1 MSKFHT
7 STQILQGNTS
17 FSGKIYTLEFFYT
30 IADCSGLDKFQVW
43 QAFFCKLTEIPQQC
57 RFRGFFCRTDFK
69 KKWKDYEMY
78 EVCWLWAFAKGQIT
92 LNKLVSGPSFLRSLK
107 KQWNN
112 LCCLPH
118 LLLDCSALNLPI
130 LARSFLSFF
139 GCNFNLNSPKRH
151 CWPFPL
157 LRIYSQHTPH
167 MKLRQCQMPESTD
180 PSIHIVRKIMITI
193 SFAQSWN
200 SLFKVLE
207 VDTMPTTRYLTI
219 MHT

>member
-17 FSGKIYTLEFFYT
+17 FSGKIYTLEFFY
-30 IADCSGLDKFQVW
+30 KFWVW
-43 QAFFCKLTEIPQQC
+43 QAFFCKLTEIQQHC
-57 RFRGFFCRTDFK
+57 QFGGYFCRTDFK
-69 KKWKDYEMY
+69 KKWKDCEMY

-92 LNKLVSGPSFLRSLK
+92 LNKLVSGPSFLRSVK

-167 MKLRQCQMPESTD
+167 MKSKKMSNAREHW
-180 PSIHIVRKIMITI
+180 SIYSHSSKNHDYYIFRTI
-193 SFAQSWN
+193 LKLAFSRSWK
-200 SLFKVLE
+200 SIPCL
-207 VDTMPTTRYLTI
+207 PPGI
-219 MHT
+219 